1 MKFLIYAVLFATLS
15 FSACTTSQ
23 SSVKEDISSPC
34 NDSLYKA
41 MQKRDTTSFTLNE
54 KNYFHKMEKECGE
67 KLIEAEKDD
76 ARKTAL
82 ILAGAILAAVAGF
95 FAFVSSIKVH

>member
-1 MKFLIYAVLFATLS
+1 MKFLIPVILIVAVI
-15 FSACTTSQ
+15 FSSCTGSRTSI
-23 SSVKEDISSPC
+23 KEDAGSPC
-34 NDSLYKA
+34 KDSLYLA
-41 MQKRDTTSFTLNE
+41 LQKKDTVTFTTNE

-82 ILAGAILAAVAGF
+82 IMAGAILAAVAGF
-95 FAFVSSIKVH
+95 FAFVSSLKVH